1 MLSGNDVSHLKL
13 LYEKYH
19 KMNLQIRELLKT
31 NDFDSI
37 EYVISNKE
45 ILLKQI
51 MLFEKPRLE
60 NIKQNDELLKIRQDV
75 AVFEKSNIE
84 LLKTLKIHLEKEV
97 GSVKKAKKVLHAY
110 EPVAQKRISTF
121 EIEADD

>member
-1 MLSGNDVSHLKL
+1 MLSENDISHLKL

-19 KMNLQIRELLKT
+19 KMNLQIRELLKS

-45 ILLKQI
+45 NLLKQI
-51 MLFEKPRLE
+51 MLFEKPRLDE
-60 NIKQNDELLKIRQDV
+60 IKQNDELVKVRKDV
-75 AVFEKSNIE
+75 ATFEKSNIE

-97 GSVKKAKKVLHAY
+97 GTVRKAKKLLHTY
-110 EPVAQKRISTF
+110 EPIAQKRVSTF
-121 EIEADD
+121 EIDADD